1 MADVRH
7 LELVPRAPQSDI
19 RKCACSDSERDSK
32 IAAKVAGGVK
42 HCAMALKVVAMRCEN

>member
-1 MADVRH
+1 MA
-7 LELVPRAPQSDI
+7 LQSDI

-42 HCAMALKVVAMRCEN
+42 HCAMALKVTAMRCEK